1 MDLQLKGKR
10 ALVTGASRGLGYA
23 TASLL
28 AAEGA
33 KLVINSR
40 NPESIQSA
48 AASIA
53 SDTGNQVFTAA
64 GDLAEPGIPE
74 QVVAEAVQKL
84 EGLDILVTN
93 TGGPPAGKF
102 QSFNDQDWQKAIDLT
117 LLSHV
122 RLIRSALPH
131 LIQSSAASV
140 LTVTSISVKQ
150 PVPNLVLSNS
160 IRSATA
166 NLTKT
171 LALELGSQGIR
182 FNSILPS
189 WTVTQR
195 VEELME
201 DRAQRN
207 NTSPQEEMQKQAQE
221 SPLGRMGR
229 PDEFANVAVF
239 LVSPAA
245 SYLTGVALS
254 VDGGM
259 YKALF

>member
-10 ALVTGASRGLGYA
+10 ALVTGASRGLAYA

-40 NPESIQSA
+40 YPESIQNA

-53 SDTGNQVFTAA
+53 NKTGNQVFTAA
-64 GDLAEPGIPE
+64 GDLTEPDIPE
-74 QVVAEAVQKL
+74 RVVAEAVQKL

-102 QSFNDQDWQKAIDLT
+102 QSFNDQDWQKAIDLS
-117 LLSHV
+117 LMSHV

-131 LIQSSAASV
+131 LKQSSAASV

-259 YKALF
+259 YKGLF

>member
-10 ALVTGASRGLGYA
+10 ALVTGASRGLAYA

-40 NPESIQSA
+40 YPESIQSA
-48 AASIA
+48 AASITN
-53 SDTGNQVFTAA
+53 DTGNPVFTAA
-64 GDLAEPGIPE
+64 GDLTEPSIPE
-74 QVVAEAVQKL
+74 RVVAEAVQKL
-84 EGLDILVTN
+84 EGLDILITN

-102 QSFNDQDWQKAIDLT
+102 QSFNDLDWQKAIDLT
-117 LLSHV
+117 LMSHV
-122 RLIRSALPH
+122 RLIRNALPH
-131 LIQSSAASV
+131 LKQSSTASV

-171 LALELGSQGIR
+171 LALELGSDGIR

-229 PDEFANVAVF
+229 PDEFAKVAVF

-259 YKALF
+259 YKGLF

>member
-33 KLVINSR
+33 KVVINSR
-40 NPESIQSA
+40 NPKSIQSA

-53 SDTGNQVFTAA
+53 NDTGNQVFIVT

-117 LLSHV
+117 LMSHV

-131 LIQSSAASV
+131 LKQSSAASV